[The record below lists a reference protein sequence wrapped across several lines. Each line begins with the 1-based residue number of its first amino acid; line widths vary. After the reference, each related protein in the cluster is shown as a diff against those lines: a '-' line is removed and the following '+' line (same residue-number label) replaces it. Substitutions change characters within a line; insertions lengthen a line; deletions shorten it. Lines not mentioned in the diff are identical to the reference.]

1 MWMTRIYAGVK
12 PMLLS
17 FLTLFAAVSFCQPPA
32 KEDLKFEDISL
43 HDPWILADQPSHT
56 YYLYT
61 SSGASFS
68 SDHHSGVVTYKSKDL
83 KTWSGPY
90 LVFEVPNG
98 SWADPEAGVWAPEV
112 HANKGRYYL
121 FATLNNY
128 QKTLPSTGSKPQDKS
143 RGTHIQVTYNGFGE
157 HLRGTQVFVSDSPAG
172 PFTKILDK
180 PIPPS
185 DYMTLDGTLY
195 VEGGIPY
202 MVYAHEWTQLVDGS
216 IEAIQMKPDLSESAA
231 KPFYLFKGSD
241 APWLANRHNTENTP
255 QHYVT
260 DGPELYRTRTGKLLM
275 IWSSYREGLYV
286 ETLAHSLSG
295 KLRGPWKQD
304 NVLIGNDSGHGM
316 LFRTFDGRLMLI
328 LHHPFN
334 PRFSRGKLYEVEDTG
349 SSIRIKKNFSK

>member
-1 MWMTRIYAGVK
+1 MLRIHAGTK
-12 PMLLS
+12 SMLLA
-17 FLTLFAAVSFCQPPA
+17 FLMLCGTLSLCQQPV
-32 KEDLKFEDISL
+32 KEGLKLEDISL
-43 HDPWILADQPSHT
+43 HDPWILADQPSRT

-68 SDHHSGVVTYKSKDL
+68 SDHHSGVITYKSKDL
-83 KTWSGPY
+83 KSWSGPY

-112 HANKGRYYL
+112 HTYNGRYYL

-128 QKTLPSTGSKPQDKS
+128 RKPLPSTGSKPQDKS
-143 RGTHIQVTYNGFGE
+143 KGTYIQVTYNGVGE

-172 PFTKILDK
+172 PFMKILDK

-195 VEGGIPY
+195 VEDGIPY

-216 IEAIQMKPDLSESAA
+216 IEAIQMKPDFSESAA

-241 APWLANRHNTENTP
+241 APWLADRHATENTP
-255 QHYVT
+255 QNYVT

-275 IWSSYREGLYV
+275 LWSSYRDGLYV

-304 NVLIGNDSGHGM
+304 NVLLGNDSGHGM

-334 PRFSRGKLYEVEDTG
+334 PRLSRGRLYEVEDTG
-349 SSIRIKKNFSK
+349 NSIRIK

>member
-1 MWMTRIYAGVK
+1 MWIARIQAGIK
-12 PMLLS
+12 LMPLL
-17 FLTLFAAVSFCQPPA
+17 FLTLCATVSLCQRPVR
-32 KEDLKFEDISL
+32 EDLKFEDIHL

-61 SSGASFS
+61 SSGPSFS
-68 SDHHSGVVTYKSKDL
+68 SDHHSGVITYKSRDL
-83 KTWSGPY
+83 KTWAGPY

-112 HANKGRYYL
+112 HAYKGKYYL

-128 QKTLPSTGSKPQDKS
+128 KKQLPSASSKPVDKS
-143 RGTHIQVTYNGFGE
+143 KGTYIQVTYNGIGE

-172 PFTKILDK
+172 PFMKILDK
-180 PIPPS
+180 PIPPF

-195 VEGGIPY
+195 VEDGIPY

-216 IEAIQMKPDLSESAA
+216 MEAIQMKSDLSESVAE
-231 KPFYLFKGSD
+231 PFYLFKGSD
-241 APWLANRHNTENTP
+241 APWLADRHKTENTP
-255 QHYVT
+255 QNYVT
-260 DGPELYRTRTGKLLM
+260 DGPELYRTSSGKLLM
-275 IWSSYREGLYV
+275 LWSSYREGLYV

-304 NVLIGNDSGHGM
+304 NVLVGNDSGHGM
-316 LFRTFDGRLMLI
+316 LFHTFDGRLMLI

-334 PRFSRGKLYEVEDTG
+334 PRLSRGRLYEVEDTG
-349 SSIRIKKNFSK
+349 NTIRIKKDLGN